1 MKTLNNFILEHLE
14 CPKLS
19 IVERLKINN
28 DSKISK
34 NIPRKFVYKTIYT
47 ETEVDIIEKYAQQL
61 EIKPVLITNEEYL
74 SKYRSS
80 RSRSSSSSS
89 LFLYFDDDLENTYR
103 IWFIKD
109 ELSNDWSCRLLF
121 RYDEY
126 CYYIQD
132 KKGDYI
138 LYSKNVED
146 ICKELL
152 IQIKDTRFYEE
163 AKEFYNEVKKSK

>member
-1 MKTLNNFILEHLE
+1 MKSLNDFVIE
-14 CPKLS
+14 KLK
-19 IVERLKINN
+19 LNN

-34 NIPRKFVYKTIYT
+34 NIPRKFVYKTTYT
-47 ETEVDIIEKYAQQL
+47 RTEVDIIEKYAKQL
-61 EIKPVLITNEEYL
+61 EIKPVLITNEEYT

-80 RSRSSSSSS
+80 RSMSSSSSS

-109 ELSNDWSCRLLF
+109 ELSNDWCCRLLF

-132 KKGDYI
+132 KEGNNI

-163 AKEFYNEVKKSK
+163 AKEFYDTIKKSK